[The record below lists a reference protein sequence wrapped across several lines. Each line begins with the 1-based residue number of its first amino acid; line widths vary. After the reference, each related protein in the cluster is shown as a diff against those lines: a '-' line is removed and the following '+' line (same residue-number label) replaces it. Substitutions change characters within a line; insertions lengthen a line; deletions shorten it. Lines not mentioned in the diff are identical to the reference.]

1 MPHSVRPSQ
10 RTAVHLAPLAWVRRA
25 DALRVPSVRFAR
37 VWLIGR
43 RKRERLRRINRACA
57 DSGQG
62 ARQSG
67 CERERARTAGCA
79 RRRRNGGGWR
89 REVFRPS
96 QTPRCGGWIA
106 QTRTDESRGPR
117 AERRREP
124 QDADVPTVA
133 DNAPAQPSGLCE
145 EGRRREQDAPER
157 NLLIVE
163 RRGWPRRCPYPQ
175 GKARLARYPPHA
187 DRQHTSAAH
196 TPHTSKRTARRLGG
210 TPRPT
215 VGHR

>member
-1 MPHSVRPSQ
+1 MRPICDRSATDL
-10 RTAVHLAPLAWVRRA
+10 RPISDAKDCVPPVAKC
-25 DALRVPSVRFAR
+25 ALRLCVATGTRDLPWAARRDASPYRVPYVRFAR

-79 RRRRNGGGWR
+79 RRRRNGGVWR

-106 QTRTDESRGPR
+106 QTKADESRGPR
-117 AERRREP
+117 AERRRKP
-124 QDADVPTVA
+124 QGADVPTVA
-133 DNAPAQPSGLCE
+133 DNAPAQPSGL
-145 EGRRREQDAPER
+145 DAE
-157 NLLIVE
+157 
-163 RRGWPRRCPYPQ
+163 
-175 GKARLARYPPHA
+175 A
-187 DRQHTSAAH
+187 
-196 TPHTSKRTARRLGG
+196 
-210 TPRPT
+210 
-215 VGHR
+215 